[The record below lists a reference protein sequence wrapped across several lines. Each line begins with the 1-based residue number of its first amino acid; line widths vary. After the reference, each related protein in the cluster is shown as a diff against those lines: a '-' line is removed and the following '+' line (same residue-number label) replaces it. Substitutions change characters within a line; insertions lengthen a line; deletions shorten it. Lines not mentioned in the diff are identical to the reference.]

1 MQDKLLIVDDIPANI
16 SLLLDFLTDVG
27 FKVLVA
33 KDGEAA
39 IKKAEYARPNLI
51 LLDVMMPG
59 INGFEVCKRLKTM
72 PTTQDIPIIFMTAL
86 SDTVDKV
93 KGFSLGAVDYITKPL
108 QAEEVLARVSAHLNL
123 RKLQQQLEAEIKVR
137 KVYATELEERNLE
150 LKSFAHTVAHDLRG
164 PLTGIMSLS
173 DRLLSKPT
181 SDRVQLNKYLQLI
194 SDSGQKMLEIISAL
208 LLLAG
213 VSQQDSIRTQAI
225 DMEDIINQ
233 VLEKRTNHLFKELQA
248 EIILPDDWPIAKSY
262 GPWVEEVWA
271 NYISNGLK
279 YGGRPPKLE
288 LGATVQDNNMIKF
301 WIHDNGAGLSKS
313 AQTKLFTPFTRLH
326 DDNVEG
332 YGLGLAIVRQVV
344 EKLGGEVGIESIEN
358 KGSMFYFTLPAIE

>member
-39 IKKAEYARPNLI
+39 IKKAEYANPDLI

-59 INGFEVCKRLKTM
+59 IDGFEVCKRLKSL
-72 PTTQDIPIIFMTAL
+72 PTTQNIPIIFMTAL

-108 QAEEVLARVSAHLNL
+108 QAEEVLARVSSHLNL
-123 RKLQQQLEAEIKVR
+123 RKLQQQLEDEIKVSDI
-137 KVYATELEERNLE
+137 YAAELEERNLE

-164 PLTGIMSLS
+164 PLTGIMALS
-173 DRLLSKPT
+173 DRLLT
-181 SDRVQLNKYLQLI
+181 TDNGVQLPKYLQLI
-194 SDSGQKMLEIISAL
+194 SDSGQKMLEIINAL

-213 VSQQDSIRTQAI
+213 VSQQHTIRTEAI
-225 DMEDIINQ
+225 DMNDIINQ
-233 VLEKRTNHLFKELQA
+233 VLDKRISHLIKELQG
-248 EIILPDDWPIAKSY
+248 EIVFPDTWPIANSY
-262 GPWVEEVWA
+262 APWVEEVWA

-288 LGATVQDNNMIKF
+288 LGANIQEDNMIRF
-301 WIHDNGAGLSKS
+301 WIHDNGVGLSKLS
-313 AQTKLFTPFTRLH
+313 QSKLFTPFTRLH
-326 DDNVEG
+326 DDNVDG
-332 YGLGLAIVRQVV
+332 YGLGLSIVRQVV
-344 EKLGGEVGIESIEN
+344 EKLGGEIGIESIEG
-358 KGSMFYFTLPAIE
+358 KGSTFYFTLPAM